1 MRVFGSSSYL
11 LSDARVEVRLVYTG
25 FLLLAM
31 IGMATM
37 ALMQWKH
44 IGPMPAAIATYFRGG
59 ERDGAMIF
67 PKTFRELVELTH
79 FHAFIM
85 GVVYLVLA
93 HLVLATSAGDAM
105 KRVAIVLGLVG
116 LLGDLVGVWLI
127 RYVSGAFA
135 WAQVLFWVAEWV
147 GFSLFV
153 YYPLREMWF
162 REGRAAD
169 AAG

>member
-1 MRVFGSSSYL
+1 MRVFGSQGYL

-25 FLLLAM
+25 FLVLAV

-37 ALMQWKH
+37 ALLQWKQL
-44 IGPMPAAIATYFRGG
+44 GPTPGAIATYVRGG
-59 ERDGAMIF
+59 ERDGAMTF

-93 HLVLATSAGDAM
+93 HLVLATSAPDLV
-105 KRVAIVLGLVG
+105 KRAAIVVALVG
-116 LLGDLVGVWLI
+116 LVGDLVGIWLI

-135 WAQVLFWVAEWV
+135 WAQVLFWAAEWV
-147 GFSLFV
+147 GFSAFV

-162 REGRAAD
+162 REGSSARATD
-169 AAG
+169 

>member
-1 MRVFGSSSYL
+1 MRAFGSSSYL

-25 FLLLAM
+25 FLILAM
-31 IGMATM
+31 VGMATM
-37 ALMQWKH
+37 ALLQWKH
-44 IGPMPAAIATYFRGG
+44 IGPTPGLIAAYVRGG
-59 ERDGAMIF
+59 DRAGEMAF

-93 HLVLATSAGDAM
+93 HLVLATTATDFV
-105 KRVAIVLGLVG
+105 KRLAIVLAFAG
-116 LLGDLVGVWLI
+116 LLGDLLGMWLI

-135 WAQVLFWVAEWV
+135 WLLLACWVAEWV
-147 GFSLFV
+147 GFSAFV

-162 REGRAAD
+162 REERTARAPK
-169 AAG
+169 

>member
-11 LSDARVEVRLVYTG
+11 LSDARLEVRLVYSG
-25 FLLLAM
+25 FLLLAV
-31 IGMATM
+31 IGMVTM

-44 IGPMPAAIATYFRGG
+44 IGPTPSAIATYFRGG
-59 ERDGAMIF
+59 EREGAMTF

-79 FHAFIM
+79 FHAFSM

-93 HLVLATSAGDAM
+93 HLALATSASETV
-105 KRVAIVLGLVG
+105 KRVAIVLALFGLV
-116 LLGDLVGVWLI
+116 GDLVGVWLI

-135 WAQVLFWVAEWV
+135 WTQVLFWGAEWV

-162 REGRAAD
+162 REGSSERLTT
-169 AAG
+169 

>member
-11 LSDARVEVRLVYTG
+11 LSDARVEVRLVYSG
-25 FLLLAM
+25 FLLLAV

-44 IGPMPAAIATYFRGG
+44 IGPTPAAIATYFRGG
-59 ERDGAMIF
+59 EREGAMTF

-93 HLVLATSAGDAM
+93 HLVLATSASELV
-105 KRVAIVLGLVG
+105 KRIAIVLALAGLV
-116 LLGDLVGVWLI
+116 GDLVGVWLI

-135 WAQVLFWVAEWV
+135 WAQVLFWGAEWV
-147 GFSLFV
+147 GFSMFV

-162 REGRAAD
+162 REGRSARAI
-169 AAG
+169 G

>member
-1 MRVFGSSSYL
+1 MRVFGSSGYL

-25 FLLLAM
+25 FLVLAL

-37 ALMQWKH
+37 ALLEWKH
-44 IGPMPAAIATYFRGG
+44 IGPTPAAIAAYFRGG
-59 ERDGAMIF
+59 ERDGAMTF

-93 HLVLATSAGDAM
+93 HLVLATSAPELV
-105 KRVAIVLGLVG
+105 KRVAIVLALAGLI
-116 LLGDLVGVWLI
+116 GDLVGVWLI

-135 WAQVLFWVAEWV
+135 WAQVAFWLAEWV
-147 GFSLFV
+147 GFAAFV

-162 REGRAAD
+162 REGRAARATD
-169 AAG
+169 